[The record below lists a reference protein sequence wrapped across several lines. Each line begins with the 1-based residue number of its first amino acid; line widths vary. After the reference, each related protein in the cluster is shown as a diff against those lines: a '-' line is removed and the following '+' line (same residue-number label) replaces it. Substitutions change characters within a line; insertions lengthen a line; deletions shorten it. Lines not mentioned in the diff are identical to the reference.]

1 MITGGVAPF
10 SQIVIPSLIP
20 KATFIDFRSFV
31 MTTGDAKV
39 WIPPSLST
47 SEQSDVLT
55 PALVYRTPVMSA
67 PVLFRL
73 LAVTIAT
80 QLALPLKL
88 VS

>member
-1 MITGGVAPF
+1 M
-10 SQIVIPSLIP
+10 PSLIP
-20 KATFIDFRSFV
+20 KATFIVFRSFV
-31 MTTGDAKV
+31 ITTGEAKV

-55 PALVYRTPVMSA
+55 PALVSKTPVISA

-73 LAVTIAT
+73 LAVTIAK